1 MAIFDLTGIQF
12 VKKATVSPLTGA
24 WVPGGED
31 DVECQNLV
39 RSMLAEIRDGGEE
52 VCKAYAEKLDN
63 YTGTILLTEEEIEEQ
78 VKDIPDQD
86 KADIDFMVEQVSMF
100 AKETRSKITDWETDL
115 GDGSVGGTKVVPVQT
130 AGCYVPGGLYGYT
143 ATTAMTAATAKAAGV
158 KNIICTAPSNKKTGK
173 IHPTTLYG
181 MKKAGATQILALG
194 GIQGIGALAY
204 GLFTGKEADII
215 VGPGN
220 KFVAEA
226 KRQLFGR
233 VGIDQVAGPTEI
245 MIIADET
252 ADPFIVATDLVS
264 QAEHGPTS
272 PAWLISTS
280 ATLAEEVSRL
290 VPELVA
296 KLDAD
301 LASVGGTP
309 ATKSWPDFGEIV
321 VVSSREEAV
330 RISDR
335 YAPEHLEILTSDLEY
350 YHANLTN
357 YGSLFLGEGSTVTH
371 GDKAS
376 GPNHVLPTRRVARY
390 TGGLSVEKFLK
401 KLTWQKLSKESSK
414 TIGVASA
421 RIARLEGMEGHA
433 RAADVRLEKF
443 FPGEKFNL
451 QPGGKM

>member
-1 MAIFDLTGIQF
+1 MATFDLTGVEF
-12 VKKATVSPLTGA
+12 VKKATMSPLTGS

-39 RSMLAEIRDGGEE
+39 RNMLAEIREGGEE
-52 VCKAYAEKLDN
+52 ACKGFAQKLDN
-63 YTGTILLTEEEIEEQ
+63 YTGPILLTEEDIEEQ
-78 VKDIPDQD
+78 TKDIAEQD
-86 KADIDFMVEQVSMF
+86 KADIDFLVEQVSMF
-100 AKETRSKITDWETDL
+100 AKTTRDKITDWEVDL
-115 GDGSVGGTKVVPVQT
+115 GDGSVGGTKVVPVET
-130 AGCYVPGGLYGYT
+130 AGCYVPGGLYGYV

-194 GIQGIGALAY
+194 GIQGVGALAY

-252 ADPFIVATDLVS
+252 ADPHIIATDLVS

-272 PAWLISTS
+272 PAWLITTS
-280 ATLAEEVSRL
+280 ASLAEQVNKL

-301 LASVGGTP
+301 LASLGGTP

-321 VVSSREEAV
+321 VVPSREEAV
-330 RISDR
+330 RVCDR

-350 YHANLTN
+350 YHTHLSN

-414 TIGVASA
+414 TIGVTSA
-421 RIARLEGMEGHA
+421 RIARMEGMEGHA
-433 RAADVRLEKF
+433 RASDVRLEKF

-451 QPGGKM
+451 QPGGNN